1 MLIAGLVCSALGLLC
16 GFLDLVIFLA
26 AASQEADAG
35 CEPRVSTTSALSIGA
50 PVAPKLANGPRSLK
64 IENLEGRV

>member
-26 AASQEADAG
+26 VASQEA
-35 CEPRVSTTSALSIGA
+35 EPRCQHYQCPINWCTSRAENWHMAPEAL
-50 PVAPKLANGPRSLK
+50 K
-64 IENLEGRV
+64 